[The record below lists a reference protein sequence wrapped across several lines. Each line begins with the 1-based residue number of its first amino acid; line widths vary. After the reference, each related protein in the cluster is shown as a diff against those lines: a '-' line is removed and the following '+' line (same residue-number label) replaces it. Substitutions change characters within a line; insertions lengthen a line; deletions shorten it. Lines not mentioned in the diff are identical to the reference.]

1 MRILFFHNTATAY
14 RIPLFIELAKKSD
27 VKFIFTDMQLNKKI
41 YNNSVNYEKLKDL
54 DYIELSYG
62 IEAFKEIKKIFVED
76 FKNIDIV
83 ELPPLDSLSEYIKGV
98 YIYLLAKRKN
108 IRIVYFWEKWEAPK
122 DKMPLKRRLKNYL
135 LKSAGQII
143 FKNVD
148 ICFAPGSKAEEYFI
162 NAGVQSDRVK
172 IMPDACEVEECEYE
186 NLREKYGIEED
197 KKVILYFGR
206 IIKQKGLDYLLKAYS
221 QLPINIQDNFYL
233 LIVGDGDFKEYC
245 ENLSDTLRLQNIKF
259 VGSVNPQYRYLY
271 FSQCDI
277 FVHPGTFYE
286 GRTDVWGLTINEALQ
301 FGKVIISTNAV
312 GSAYDLIN
320 ENNGFMVEESNVDE
334 LRQAIINISNHN
346 IDFISKI
353 ESDRLKKIY
362 SYENM
367 ANAFL
372 NNVSKLL

>member
-1 MRILFFHNTATAY
+1 M
-14 RIPLFIELAKKSD
+14 
-27 VKFIFTDMQLNKKI
+27 
-41 YNNSVNYEKLKDL
+41 
-54 DYIELSYG
+54 
-62 IEAFKEIKKIFVED
+62 
-76 FKNIDIV
+76 
-83 ELPPLDSLSEYIKGV
+83 
-98 YIYLLAKRKN
+98 
-108 IRIVYFWEKWEAPK
+108 
-122 DKMPLKRRLKNYL
+122 
-135 LKSAGQII
+135 
-143 FKNVD
+143 
-148 ICFAPGSKAEEYFI
+148 
-162 NAGVQSDRVK
+162 
-172 IMPDACEVEECEYE
+172 
-186 NLREKYGIEED
+186 
-197 KKVILYFGR
+197 
-206 IIKQKGLDYLLKAYS
+206 
-221 QLPINIQDNFYL
+221 
-233 LIVGDGDFKEYC
+233 
-245 ENLSDTLRLQNIKF
+245 
-259 VGSVNPQYRYLY
+259 Y

-346 IDFISKI
+346 IEFISKI